1 MQLCHV
7 IWNGQWANDDKTSCY
22 YLLDNWRIKSEGS
35 ENISRSL
42 KPVLFFAA
50 ATAFKTHPLLPSV
63 AAERNNTLMTNKPCM
78 IECPDPATAIP
89 KLRKDSWS
97 KLLNVG
103 GWIYQLEGIN
113 ADSSH
118 STYTQACQYLPRIC
132 LKRKLPLRI
141 DLHLPL
147 FVLYIACPPRS
158 RIRLSFPR
166 NTARNLLQ
174 QFLTRLHLFLKRIW
188 SLLLACRYCQRPL
201 TRTPNRCPRSISFR

>member
-1 MQLCHV
+1 M
-7 IWNGQWANDDKTSCY
+7 
-22 YLLDNWRIKSEGS
+22 R
-35 ENISRSL
+35 ISRSL

-50 ATAFKTHPLLPSV
+50 QNSPTPLVRRRWTKQHTHDKQVMHDRVPPPRYGHSKTTKRFSV
-63 AAERNNTLMTNKPCM
+63 TKYKKT
-78 IECPDPATAIP
+78 
-89 KLRKDSWS
+89 RKSFRW
-97 KLLNVG
+97 KLLNAR

-132 LKRKLPLRI
+132 LKRKLPRPYGAGI

-174 QFLTRLHLFLKRIW
+174 QFLTHLHIFL
-188 SLLLACRYCQRPL
+188 
-201 TRTPNRCPRSISFR
+201 